1 MPKIVFQHKQQT
13 PPPAPVAPTK
23 SSKPRRLSAPPPIT
37 PPSPTPTQVVR
48 SKPVVQAPSPVIE
61 EKPTPVPETPKTIE
75 TPKPVP
81 VIQTPVEEPETIV
94 ETTVKEY
101 NTSDKKQR
109 VYQTETVVSTS
120 DDDWGIMQVTKK
132 KSAKEISKSVQQT
145 VQSTTGNA
153 VVLDGSGVAL
163 LIETIVTEL
172 GKQFVR
178 KDEVIDL
185 VTLALQKMVMED
197 VKPKQ

>member
-1 MPKIVFQHKQQT
+1 MPKIVFQHKHQT
-13 PPPAPVAPTK
+13 PPPTPVVAPTK
-23 SSKPRRLSAPPPIT
+23 SSKPRRLSAQPPVT

-48 SKPVVQAPSPVIE
+48 SKPVVQAPPPVIE
-61 EKPTPVPETPKTIE
+61 EKPITVPETPKPE
-75 TPKPVP
+75 P
-81 VIQTPVEEPETIV
+81 VIETPVEEPKTIV
-94 ETTVKEY
+94 ETIVKEY
-101 NTSDKKQR
+101 NTPDKKQR
-109 VYQTETVVSTS
+109 IYQTETVVPAS

-178 KDEVIDL
+178 KEEVYDL
-185 VTLALQKMVMED
+185 ITKALQRMVMED
-197 VKPKQ
+197 VKPK